1 MENAS
6 KAVIMAGGVLIAVSL
21 ISLALY
27 AYSFFRDYANS
38 SEQLLTLSQV
48 ESFNRFYE
56 SFNEGTDTIRG
67 IDALNIYKKAQEDGI
82 NCNSLS
88 WFSST
93 DLETLST
100 NFLHSYS
107 YDIDYASNG
116 QVYIITIN

>member
-82 NCNSLS
+82 KCNSLS